1 MLEKDYLNVFLCRRK
16 GTEGFEFG
24 HVEFGVH
31 LRQLLRSEMSSKQI
45 CVYIVLEPA
54 RNIIE

>member
-1 MLEKDYLNVFLCRRK
+1 MLEKAYLSVFLCGRK
-16 GTEGFEFG
+16 GMEGFEFG

-45 CVYIVLEPA
+45 CVYSFG
-54 RNIIE
+54 NC

>member
-1 MLEKDYLNVFLCRRK
+1 MLEKDYWSVFLCRKK

-45 CVYIVLEPA
+45 YITEQD
-54 RNIIE
+54 I